1 MIIWSSLKLC
11 LHIRGYLFIFANT
24 EIYVKNYTTD
34 RKIVKTTFD
43 KFFRCMAHLGL
54 KTVQYHYKFLI
65 TEEAFLKVS
74 FLM

>member
-1 MIIWSSLKLC
+1 MEPFKTVPAYSW
-11 LHIRGYLFIFANT
+11 RF
-24 EIYVKNYTTD
+24 
-34 RKIVKTTFD
+34 RKIVKTPFD
-43 KFFRCMAHLGL
+43 KFFRCAHLGL